1 MRIYRKEGDEVQ
13 LIAFPDEQVH
23 KADYFLIED
32 PSVSRGLLVQVIDLQ
47 YANVPGVLED
57 ILRDVM
63 TDGELDGKDVD
74 PLNISSEVD
83 ALKDTRLAV
92 CKVRGTID
100 QDGSLTLV
108 AAQAAHSAAAH
119 TTDLALSRN
128 SQFLYALDGGT
139 MTISAFHVTADGHL
153 MRLDSAAVPSG
164 AAGLASR

>member
-83 ALKDTRLAV
+83 ALKETRLAV

-100 QDGSLTLV
+100 QDGSLTSSTRSEERRV
-108 AAQAAHSAAAH
+108 GKEG
-119 TTDLALSRN
+119 R
-128 SQFLYALDGGT
+128 YRRWDGE
-139 MTISAFHVTADGHL
+139 
-153 MRLDSAAVPSG
+153 
-164 AAGLASR
+164 